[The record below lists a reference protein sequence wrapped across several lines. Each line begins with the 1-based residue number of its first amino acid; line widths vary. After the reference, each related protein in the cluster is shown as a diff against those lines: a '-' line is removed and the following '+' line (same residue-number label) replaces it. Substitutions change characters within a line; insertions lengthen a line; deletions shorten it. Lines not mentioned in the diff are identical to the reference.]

1 MQQQELYFESPK
13 CPDYSEG
20 QAVTHRQSRPLKANS
35 HCHKLAVA
43 LLHGPLTSMKA
54 ITLTGGTEAPRR
66 IRELRTYLHEHN
78 IDLVENWEDNGT
90 SKYKVY
96 TLKFSDLERFKELI
110 GV

>member
-1 MQQQELYFESPK
+1 MEQQELYFTSPK

-20 QAVTHRQSRPLKANS
+20 QALTHKQSRPLKSDS
-35 HCHKLAVA
+35 HCHKLARA
-43 LLHGPLTSMKA
+43 LLHGPLSSMKA
-54 ITLTGGTEAPRR
+54 ITITGGTEAPRR

-78 IDLVENWEDNGT
+78 IDLVENWENNGK

-110 GV
+110 GI